1 MAKKSKYKTMMIRE
15 EVWRKL
21 TKQKKAGESYS
32 DLLDR
37 LSNLGEEVEKAG
49 GFTAKFTSDL
59 MASIRRTLS
68 E

>member
-1 MAKKSKYKTMMIRE
+1 MIRE

-37 LSNLGEEVEKAG
+37 LSNLGDDVDKAG
-49 GFTAKFTSDL
+49 GFAAKFTSDL
-59 MASIRRTLS
+59 MASIRKAVS
-68 E
+68 GK